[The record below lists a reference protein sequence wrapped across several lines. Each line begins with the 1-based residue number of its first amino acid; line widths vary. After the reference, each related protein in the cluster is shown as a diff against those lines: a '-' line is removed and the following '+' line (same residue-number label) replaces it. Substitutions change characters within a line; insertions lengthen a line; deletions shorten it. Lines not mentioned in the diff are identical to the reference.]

1 MRTLSDQLR
10 ERIGADAVLTA
21 PADIAPYLT
30 DHRGLYHGRACAVVL
45 PRAVEQVSQVLA
57 LCNERRIGVVPHG
70 GNTSY
75 CGGATPDES
84 GRQIVLALARLDRI
98 RAVDA
103 AGFTLVAEAGCVLQT
118 VQRAAD
124 DAERLFPLSLG
135 SEGSCQIGGNL
146 ATNAGGTQVLR
157 YGMMRDLV
165 LGLEVVLADGRVLS
179 SLTPLRKDNTGY
191 DVKSLFLGSEGTLGV
206 ITAASLKLYPKIRS
220 VATAFAA
227 VADVQAAVDLLGELR
242 ERGADLV
249 SSFELLPRIAVDLT
263 TRHIPGVADPL
274 GGSHTWYVLC
284 ELSSSRAEEPLAETL
299 ETALAAA
306 LERGKV
312 LDAALAKSERDR
324 EAFWRLRES
333 VPEAQRRDGA
343 SLKHDISV
351 PVARLP
357 EFVRQGSEW
366 VRDHVP
372 DGRLVAYGHVGDGNL
387 HFNLNQAPG
396 ADPAAFLARAE
407 TVMRA
412 IHDLVQAFGG
422 SFSAEHGIG
431 RLKVAEL
438 ERYASAV
445 ELDLMRA
452 IKRALD
458 PNGILNPGKVLR
470 APGPRDRTPGT
481 RDHAP
486 GTRDRTPGTRDRSP
500 EPRDEETS

>member
-1 MRTLSDQLR
+1 MRTVSDQIR
-10 ERIGADAVLTA
+10 ERLGAQAVLTA
-21 PADIAPYLT
+21 PADTAPYLT
-30 DHRGLYHGRACAVVL
+30 DHRGLYHGRTCAVVL
-45 PRAVEQVSQVLA
+45 PRTVEQVSQVLA
-57 LCNERRIGVVPHG
+57 LCNERRVGVVPQG

-98 RAVDA
+98 RSLDA
-103 AGFTLVAEAGCVLQT
+103 AGFTLVAEAGCVLHN

-124 DAERLFPLSLG
+124 DAGRLFPLSLG

-165 LGLEVVLADGRVLS
+165 LGLEVALADGRVLS

-206 ITAASLKLYPKIRS
+206 ITAASLKLYPKMRS

-227 VADVQAAVDLLGELR
+227 VPDVQAAVDLLAELR
-242 ERGADLV
+242 ERSADLV

-274 GGSHTWYVLC
+274 GGRHPWYVLC
-284 ELSSSRAEEPLAETL
+284 ELASSRAEDPLSETL
-299 ETALAAA
+299 EQALALA
-306 LERGKV
+306 LERGGV
-312 LDAALAKSERDR
+312 LDAALAQSERER

-333 VPEAQRRDGA
+333 VPEAQRLDGA

-351 PVARLP
+351 PVGRLP
-357 EFVRQGSEW
+357 QFVRQGAEW
-366 VRDHVP
+366 VREHVP

-387 HFNLNQAPG
+387 HFNLNQGPG
-396 ADPAAFLARAE
+396 ADPAVFLARAD

-412 IHDLVQAFGG
+412 IHDLVHAFGG

-438 ERYASAV
+438 ERYGSAV
-445 ELDLMRA
+445 ELELMRA
-452 IKRALD
+452 IKQAFD

-470 APGPRDRTPGT
+470 MP
-481 RDHAP
+481 
-486 GTRDRTPGTRDRSP
+486 
-500 EPRDEETS
+500 ETSGRAPAQSHRAPARHNGETS